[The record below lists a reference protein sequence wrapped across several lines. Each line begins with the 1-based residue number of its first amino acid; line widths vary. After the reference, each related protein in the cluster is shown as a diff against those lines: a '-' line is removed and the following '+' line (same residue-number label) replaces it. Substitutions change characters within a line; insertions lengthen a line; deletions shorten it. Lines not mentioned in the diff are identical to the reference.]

1 MPARAIPRSIP
12 RAIIAALGLLVA
24 FAGPARAQ
32 QILGTVLRADGA
44 TPAPGVLV
52 VATDSAHR
60 VVARGI
66 TRGSG
71 DFVLFV
77 DSATTITV
85 RLIRP
90 GFEDQLLPSQRLV
103 ADEVVDLVATLDD
116 RPVERPAWKV
126 GASSCK
132 GNKEERAQVARLLE
146 EARKT
151 LDIVQSRIG
160 DRDLDARAVLYDHR
174 TAKNGE
180 DTLRTLLRRVQ
191 GAPPETFRTTT
202 VQELEKDGF
211 FAIVSGERTYRAPS
225 AAILAD
231 PWFVER
237 HCFTLALERNVV
249 PVLRFRPT
257 REARN
262 FVEISGTYRFNPQTL
277 ALTRVEFQYEGL
289 RQDERSPI
297 VAGMFEIAALR
308 SGDHVITAWEQR
320 FPLVGYRTVD
330 GATTFVRSSTMLT
343 EVTGYRSLG
352 GFMTAV
358 GREGHPIWQRDPI
371 TDAIPASRAATRCA
385 ERAVGRTTAVAEGKL
400 PADDSTLT
408 VSGILLR
415 AVWNEPVIID
425 RTTFGAREHVRET
438 MTEADGGWILCDLP
452 PDRAYVLKWE
462 VQGNERTQSV
472 APQTNALNRAPR
484 VP

>member
-1 MPARAIPRSIP
+1 MRPRTFPRLAFTAIGLSL
-12 RAIIAALGLLVA
+12 ALA
-24 FAGPARAQ
+24 CPARAQ

-52 VATDSAHR
+52 VASDSAQR
-60 VVARGI
+60 VIARAV

-71 DFVLFV
+71 DFALFV
-77 DSATTITV
+77 DSATSITV
-85 RLIRP
+85 RLLRP
-90 GFEDQLLPSQRLV
+90 GFDAHVLPPRRLST
-103 ADEVVDLVATLDD
+103 DEVVDLVVMLDEQ
-116 RPVERPAWKV
+116 PITRPAWKG
-126 GASSCK
+126 GASSCR
-132 GNKEERAQVARLLE
+132 GSKEERAQVALLLDH
-146 EARKT
+146 ARTT
-151 LDIVQSRIG
+151 LEIVQARIG

-180 DTLRTLLRRVQ
+180 DTLRTMLRRVQ
-191 GAPPETFRTTT
+191 GAPPETFRSTT

-211 FAIVSGERTYRAPS
+211 FALVSGERVYRAPS

-231 PWFVER
+231 PWFTER

-262 FVEISGTYRFNPQTL
+262 FVEISGTYRFHPQTL

-289 RQDERSPI
+289 RQDERSPL
-297 VAGMFEIAALR
+297 VAGMLEIGALR

-330 GATTFVRSSTMLT
+330 GVTTFVRSSTMLT
-343 EVTGYRSLG
+343 EVTGFRSLG

-358 GREGHPIWQRDPI
+358 GREGRPIWQRDPI
-371 TDAIPASRAATRCA
+371 TEAMPASRAATRCA
-385 ERAVGRTTAVAEGKL
+385 ERAVGRTTAVAEGRL
-400 PADDSTLT
+400 PSDDSTMAA
-408 VSGILLR
+408 SGIVLR

-452 PDRAYVLKWE
+452 PDRPYVLKWE

-472 APQTNALNRAPR
+472 APATQALTR
-484 VP
+484 VPPRTP

>member
-1 MPARAIPRSIP
+1 MLARPVSRCVIVS
-12 RAIIAALGLLVA
+12 LGLLVA
-24 FAGPARAQ
+24 LADRARAQ
-32 QILGTVLRADGA
+32 QILGTVLRADGS

-52 VATDSAHR
+52 VASDSTHR
-60 VVARGI
+60 VVARAV

-71 DFVLFV
+71 DFALFV
-77 DSATTITV
+77 DSATTLTV
-85 RLIRP
+85 RLLRP
-90 GFEDQLLPSQRLV
+90 GFEDQLLPTQRLGT
-103 ADEVVDLVATLDD
+103 DEVVDLVATLDD
-116 RPVERPAWKV
+116 QLLVHPAWKV

-132 GNKEERAQVARLLE
+132 GSKEERAQVALLLE

-180 DTLRTLLRRVQ
+180 DTLRTMLRRVQ

-211 FAIVSGERTYRAPS
+211 FAIVAGERTYRAPN

-231 PWFVER
+231 PWFAER

-262 FVEISGTYRFNPQTL
+262 FVEISGTFRFHPQTL
-277 ALTRVEFQYEGL
+277 ALSRVEFQYEGL
-289 RQDERSPI
+289 RQDERSPL
-297 VAGMFEIAALR
+297 VAGMLEIATLR

-330 GATTFVRSSTMLT
+330 GVTTFVRSSTMLT
-343 EVTGYRSLG
+343 EVTGFRSLG

-358 GREGHPIWQRDPI
+358 GRDGQPIWQRDPI

-400 PADDSTLT
+400 PVDDSTTT

-425 RTTFGAREHVRET
+425 RTTFGAREQVRET
-438 MTEADGGWILCDLP
+438 MTEEDGGWILCDLP
-452 PDRAYVLKWE
+452 PDRTYVLKWE

-472 APQTNALNRAPR
+472 APATRALNRVPPR

>member
-1 MPARAIPRSIP
+1 MPARSASRVAIT
-12 RAIIAALGLLVA
+12 ALGLLVA
-24 FAGPARAQ
+24 FAIPARAQ
-32 QILGTVLRADGA
+32 QILGTVLRSDGA

-52 VATDSAHR
+52 VATDSTQR
-60 VVARGI
+60 VIARAL

-71 DFVLFV
+71 DFALFV
-77 DSATTITV
+77 DSATPLTV
-85 RLIRP
+85 RLLRP
-90 GFEDQLLPSQRLV
+90 GYEDQLLPSRRLG

-116 RPVERPAWKV
+116 RPVPRPAWKV

-132 GNKEERAQVARLLE
+132 GSKEERAQVTLLLE

-180 DTLRTLLRRVQ
+180 DTLRTMLRRVQ
-191 GAPPETFRTTT
+191 GAPPETFRATT

-211 FAIVSGERTYRAPS
+211 FAIVAGERVYRAPS

-231 PWFVER
+231 PWFAER

-277 ALTRVEFQYEGL
+277 ALTRVEFHYEGV
-289 RQDERSPI
+289 RQDERSPL
-297 VAGMFEIAALR
+297 VAGMIEITALR
-308 SGDHVITAWEQR
+308 TGDHVITAWEQR

-343 EVTGYRSLG
+343 DVTGYRSLG

-358 GREGHPIWQRDPI
+358 GREGRPIWQRDPI
-371 TDAIPASRAATRCA
+371 TDAISASRAATRCA
-385 ERAVGRTTAVAEGKL
+385 ERAIGRSTAVAEGKL
-400 PADDSTLT
+400 PVDDSTMT
-408 VSGILLR
+408 ASGILLR

-438 MTEADGGWILCDLP
+438 MTEEDGGWILCDLP
-452 PDRAYVLKWE
+452 PDRPYVLKWE
-462 VQGNERTQSV
+462 VRGDERTQSV
-472 APQTNALNRAPR
+472 TPATQALTRVPPRAP
-484 VP
+484 

>member
-1 MPARAIPRSIP
+1 MLARSVPCLAIT
-12 RAIIAALGLLVA
+12 ALGLLVA
-24 FAGPARAQ
+24 LAVPARAQ
-32 QILGTVLRADGA
+32 QILGTVLRSDGA

-52 VATDSAHR
+52 VATDTAHR
-60 VVARGI
+60 VIARAI

-71 DFVLFV
+71 DFALFV
-77 DSATTITV
+77 DSATTLTV
-85 RLIRP
+85 RLLRP
-90 GFEDQLLPSQRLV
+90 GFEDHVLPSQRLTT
-103 ADEVVDLVATLDD
+103 DEVVDLVATLDD
-116 RPVERPAWKV
+116 QPVARPAWKV

-132 GNKEERAQVARLLE
+132 GSKEDRAQVALLLE

-160 DRDLDARAVLYDHR
+160 DRDLEARAVLYDHR

-180 DTLRTLLRRVQ
+180 DTLRTMLRRVQ

-211 FAIVSGERTYRAPS
+211 FANIAGERVYRAPS

-231 PWFVER
+231 PWFTER
-237 HCFTLALERNVV
+237 HCFTLALERDVV

-262 FVEISGTYRFNPQTL
+262 FVEISGSYRFNAQTL
-277 ALTRVEFQYEGL
+277 ALSRVEFQYEGL
-289 RQDERSPI
+289 KADERSPL
-297 VAGMFEIAALR
+297 VAGMLEIAALR
-308 SGDHVITAWEQR
+308 SGDHVITSWEQR
-320 FPLVGYRTVD
+320 FPLLGYRTVD
-330 GATTFVRSSTMLT
+330 GVTTFVRSSTMLT
-343 EVTGYRSLG
+343 DVTGYRSLG

-358 GREGHPIWQRDPI
+358 GREGSTIWQRDPI

-400 PADDSTLT
+400 PVDDSTMT
-408 VSGILLR
+408 ASGIVLR

-438 MTEADGGWILCDLP
+438 MTDEDGGWILCDLP
-452 PDRAYVLKWE
+452 PDRSYVLKWE
-462 VQGNERTQSV
+462 VQGDERTQSV
-472 APQTNALNRAPR
+472 APATRALNRVPPR